1 MNQIFATHITLP
13 EGLTKRQIANR
24 CLKAMVGITG
34 LDNGTIRKPIEL
46 ASSRLRDG
54 RNLIETIYEDGEVR
68 YNDGFF
74 IVEVDEYC
82 LYVDLT
88 ILGVKEM
95 VGNKEYPCVSN
106 IDDI

>member
-1 MNQIFATHITLP
+1 MKQIYATHITLP

-54 RNLIETIYEDGEVR
+54 RNLIETIYEDGYIK
-68 YNDGFF
+68 YNDDFY
-74 IVEVDEYC
+74 IVEVDEYVI
-82 LYVDLT
+82 YVDFTRFGAIETFGSLD
-88 ILGVKEM
+88 
-95 VGNKEYPCVSN
+95 YPYNSN
-106 IDDI
+106 INDD

>member
-1 MNQIFATHITLP
+1 
-13 EGLTKRQIANR
+13 
-24 CLKAMVGITG
+24 MVGITG

-88 ILGVKEM
+88 ILGIKEM